1 MREGN
6 GIEALSALGW
16 WQLAGVDTLV
26 DDAPRDWL
34 TAPAKPA
41 AAIQPTPEAAAP
53 AALPETLEAMR
64 AFLASDPSLGDGPRL
79 APEGDPAS
87 GLMLLVDM
95 PEAGDA
101 EAGQLLSGPAGL
113 LLDRML
119 AAIGRDRASAYLA
132 PITPARPAGGRI
144 APETAA
150 AHARIALAHA
160 ALAAPRVLLLIG
172 DGASRAVLGTE
183 VARARGCLHALNL
196 GGASMAAIATFHP
209 RLLLQQP
216 ARKADA
222 WADLR
227 LVLGGLAQ

>member
-1 MREGN
+1 MREGTN
-6 GIEALSALGW
+6 IEALSALDW

-34 TAPAKPA
+34 AAPVKA
-41 AAIQPTPEAAAP
+41 AAAP
-53 AALPETLEAMR
+53 LPAATALALPETLEAMR
-64 AFLASDPSLGDGPRL
+64 AFLAADPGFGESARL
-79 APEGDPAS
+79 APTGDPAA
-87 GLMLLVDM
+87 GFMVLVDM
-95 PEAGDA
+95 PEPDDA
-101 EAGQLLSGPAGL
+101 QAGQLLSGAVGL

-119 AAIGRDRASAYLA
+119 GAIGRDRASAYVA
-132 PITPARPAGGRI
+132 PITPARPAGGRL

-150 AHARIALAHA
+150 AHAKIALHHA

-172 DGASRAVLGTE
+172 DGASRAILGAE
-183 VARARGCLHALNL
+183 VARTRGRLHGLNH
-196 GGASMAAIATFHP
+196 GEANMTAIATFHP